1 MKRIKLFADGLAVL
15 LAVLLLIY
23 LLTCYMKY
31 DPSDELLKEK
41 SKIRLFIDNN
51 LSYRIYL
58 YIVLTL
64 CFSVLVGIVLRKLPY
79 LCVLASVIPLCY
91 VITVFAAGSLSYHP
105 SLVIVFTLFHAAG
118 NVFYAA
124 GEDRNAP
131 GKHYT
136 ALGGW
141 LCQLSA
147 LAVAVFC
154 TVKQYAMASVA
165 DMIKEIEDAGIYVA
179 VKLKSYPNLICRIY
193 TVFNSLGTDAAR
205 NMETD
210 FARDIDVE
218 ATQMYFLNS
227 LNSEQAGTYL
237 TLSIMLAVIIA
248 AWYILRNRSRRIASL
263 LTLIPPVY
271 LFICLETDKLSAM
284 PLILITLTLFA
295 AICALTDSE
304 EYGKLPVSV
313 TERQMF
319 EEEEAERVAEERKSE
334 GSKGTPEEAAEE
346 EEEVYYDL

>member
-31 DPSDELLKEK
+31 DPSEDLLKDK
-41 SKIRLFIDNN
+41 GKIRLFIDNN

-58 YIVLTL
+58 YIILTL
-64 CFSVLVGIVLRKLPY
+64 CFSALVGTVLRKLPY

-105 SLVIVFTLFHAAG
+105 SLIIVFTMFHAVG
-118 NVFYAA
+118 TVFFAA

-147 LAVAVFC
+147 LALAVFC
-154 TVKQYAMASVA
+154 TVKQFAIASVA
-165 DMIKEIEDAGIYVA
+165 NQIKEIEDAGIYVA
-179 VKLKSYPNLICRIY
+179 VKLKSFPDLIRRIY
-193 TVFNSLGTDAAR
+193 TVFLSLGTDAAR
-205 NMETD
+205 SMETD

-227 LNSEQAGTYL
+227 LDSEQAGTYL
-237 TLSIMLAVIIA
+237 TLSIMLVIICA
-248 AWYILRNRSRRIASL
+248 AWFLLRNRSRRIASL
-263 LTLIPPVY
+263 LTLVPPLW
-271 LFICLETDKLSAM
+271 LFICLETDKLSTM
-284 PLILITLTLFA
+284 PLMLMTLTLFA
-295 AICALTDSE
+295 AVCALTDSE

-319 EEEEAERVAEERKSE
+319 EEEEAERAAEEEKRKR
-334 GSKGTPEEAAEE
+334 TQDNTEEEE